1 MTEIKVPRPQAG
13 QRVEIV
19 PSAEGRLALAFALQD
34 AGIVRQGSDLV
45 FMFPDGGSV
54 VLVGFYDLPADHL
67 PEFAVDGVVVSGEEF
82 FAALN
87 NPDLMPAAGQL
98 TAPHTGSLD
107 ALDFNG
113 APPSLVGGLDHLP
126 GTGGSG
132 RDLFGESG
140 GGRQAGDF
148 GGGPVIPGTPS
159 PAPRGGDNPMPPQ
172 QPAPDHSVRLEALAQ
187 QDQSGQ
193 SRPGPGGPAPVAQ
206 TLEVHEA
213 GLASGSAPGTG
224 ASADG
229 GLRVFAPDGVGS
241 IVINGVTVWA
251 NGRLAQDSVDVP
263 GGTLSVAFDPRS
275 GALTYAY
282 QLDTALDHGTDSLTN
297 DVTVTVTDR
306 DGDRA
311 QATLHLTVEDDSP
324 RIESFAA
331 TATDQIAPT
340 ASGNVLAGAAAG
352 ADGAH
357 FAWTSEAQSAYGTVT
372 LNADGAYSFT
382 AGGDAAK
389 ALGAGQSVQ
398 QSFSYSYT
406 DADGDAATG
415 TLTITISGTNDAP
428 EVAASTATVAEDTAQ
443 VTGILPA
450 PTDVDS
456 TDTPFYEPQTNTA
469 GSYGSFTLAA
479 DGTYTY
485 TLNNN
490 LAAVQAL
497 GVNETL

>member
-159 PAPRGGDNPMPPQ
+159 PAPRGGG
-172 QPAPDHSVRLEALAQ
+172 QPH
-187 QDQSGQ
+187 
-193 SRPGPGGPAPVAQ
+193 
-206 TLEVHEA
+206 
-213 GLASGSAPGTG
+213 
-224 ASADG
+224 
-229 GLRVFAPDGVGS
+229 
-241 IVINGVTVWA
+241 
-251 NGRLAQDSVDVP
+251 
-263 GGTLSVAFDPRS
+263 
-275 GALTYAY
+275 
-282 QLDTALDHGTDSLTN
+282 
-297 DVTVTVTDR
+297 
-306 DGDRA
+306 
-311 QATLHLTVEDDSP
+311 
-324 RIESFAA
+324 
-331 TATDQIAPT
+331 
-340 ASGNVLAGAAAG
+340 AAA
-352 ADGAH
+352 
-357 FAWTSEAQSAYGTVT
+357 
-372 LNADGAYSFT
+372 
-382 AGGDAAK
+382 AAR
-389 ALGAGQSVQ
+389 
-398 QSFSYSYT
+398 
-406 DADGDAATG
+406 
-415 TLTITISGTNDAP
+415 P
-428 EVAASTATVAEDTAQ
+428 
-443 VTGILPA
+443 
-450 PTDVDS
+450 
-456 TDTPFYEPQTNTA
+456 
-469 GSYGSFTLAA
+469 
-479 DGTYTY
+479 
-485 TLNNN
+485 
-490 LAAVQAL
+490 
-497 GVNETL
+497 